1 MNSVVLMGE
10 VFSDPELRF
19 TADNLAIATLLIE
32 FPGLRDAD
40 PKARIRVSMFG
51 EKAQSLQNEIAK
63 GQQVIVEGQLRM
75 NVLERDGRSEKRAEI
90 NARRIYSIGAMSA
103 ASSSAAAASGYT
115 AAATNYGTASYSN
128 LEPIGGLDISDDIPF

>member
-32 FPGLRDAD
+32 FPGLRDTD
-40 PKARIRVSMFG
+40 PKARVRVSVFG
-51 EKAQSLQNEIAK
+51 EKAQSLPTEISK

-75 NVLERDGRSEKRAEI
+75 NVLERDGRNEKRAEI
-90 NARRIYSIGAMSA
+90 NARRVYPTGATSSASSSAARSEATAYSA
-103 ASSSAAAASGYT
+103 ASSS
-115 AAATNYGTASYSN
+115 YSSP
-128 LEPIGGLDISDDIPF
+128 EPSGGLSDDIPF